1 MCIRKIPAFNSIKY
15 KSMVFTLM
23 NKGSTGKIPLKS
35 TCTGEEEW
43 VFSLGN
49 LWGIYFFH
57 HQIYADSLLK
67 VLRGVLIP

>member
-49 LWGIYFFH
+49 LWGIYFFTTRFM
-57 HQIYADSLLK
+57 QIVYLK
-67 VLRGVLIP
+67 YYGGF